1 MPFDLI
7 GSACFV
13 CESDQYLGEIGRL
26 KTSDCPRC
34 SPTIALDLTQGQRV
48 LDHIGAHILFDAAV
62 INSQS
67 PLCGLCLRPSPLCQM
82 FLSKGKGG
90 NRNLQ
95 IDQKLSR
102 GCLMKVKYSYSTAAK
117 STPSSPCSNVPVQCP
132 ICPKSEPAIW
142 RYFLKVHF
150 QEKHE
155 QLLVKHEHLWKL
167 SNFERT
173 EMKKIWA
180 KRSKVPVKRTKKSKV
195 PPLVISESHR
205 AQIPTTYFI
214 LIAFLKKR
222 FSLHVHISVTTQTS
236 QKSRKTGILT
246 TMIPA
251 IPSQSLMKMGRTHAW
266 RDTTAMGKLQVA
278 IITTW
283 KEYREIY

>member
-13 CESDQYLGEIGRL
+13 CESDQYFGEIGRL

-34 SPTIALDLTQGQRV
+34 SPTIALNLTQGQRV

-132 ICPKSEPAIW
+132 ICPK
-142 RYFLKVHF
+142 
-150 QEKHE
+150 
-155 QLLVKHEHLWKL
+155 
-167 SNFERT
+167 
-173 EMKKIWA
+173 
-180 KRSKVPVKRTKKSKV
+180 
-195 PPLVISESHR
+195 
-205 AQIPTTYFI
+205 
-214 LIAFLKKR
+214 